1 MIKINYKSDFKIKEK
16 PTTVALEVPFIFSYY
31 VFENKKYVAS
41 FDGSKYVNCERKE
54 DGSLDVIFNNPGFG
68 IGRLKVE
75 RKYAINDKDF
85 SDGVY
90 DVVSVDKTDV
100 FITSGKTSENYV
112 ETLVVPPY
120 IKGDKGDPMTWKTM
134 TDGEREELVED
145 VVEAIGIAFDHTG
158 DGTKFLS
165 DDGTYKEIE
174 ASEYDDAELR
184 NKIEENA
191 KNIADN
197 KTNVDKE
204 LSNLVTKSEL
214 KSTDEKA
221 NRAISEA
228 SIAKNAVATLEGL
241 ANADEAMQTLA
252 SQVVQ
257 IEENKQKISELG
269 SELISKEV
277 VLPRKKTD
285 YLPKT
290 DKSGGVIVSGYKR
303 AEYVVREGAKIL
315 VEGKFNVPND
325 VCAVS
330 FMSTDSASSIVSVVV
345 SGQGEISK
353 ILDVPKNAA
362 FLFLADNGAEDG
374 LKAYTT
380 KSKMEELENIKDAY
394 ILVKEEIKEVKG
406 EETLCEITSISPVRV
421 ANTGANCYFIKIE
434 GDVERN
440 GETIVCVSESLKND
454 SIKIAD
460 CSEDGSSNGEDK
472 YPQIKCDEN
481 GMFSFVPN
489 INNFPLIRIHPTVN
503 TNADAELAVCKNIKG
518 LLGVNNLTKSTSKRV
533 DSFEDK
539 INYSRTVIDSIAKEM
554 EVDDISDYL
563 PKTDK
568 SGGVIVSGYKRF
580 VYKVTEGDRII
591 VFGKY
596 NIPTGICA
604 IALASSNSSNAILSV
619 IAEGQG
625 DYVTINKEFIIPKGT
640 THLFLAVK
648 DNEIFARRIEASSA
662 INSVQRIAKY
672 ANSTMKCY
680 GLMQQSMGDTL
691 ATKIPRFNIL
701 CPDDF
706 NDRMNCWDE
715 ILGWAI
721 SDAAIIHSI
730 RCIISAGDYIAS
742 GVITK
747 QNFDKKA
754 EELFSHAKNF
764 PIPVLVCLGNHDLGQ
779 DGNYTANQV
788 PTLSEI
794 KGFIIDRMYD
804 SLSEEFKQNC
814 VIPSDADACY
824 YYFDDKERKVRIIAM
839 NDFDFST
846 RFYTDSNG
854 VQHLMYSGTHNEGAT
869 HSKAKTKWDVIYHSE
884 KQLRWLV
891 DALMSTPNDY
901 MVVTNNHVGL
911 KDMGELDLANSH
923 KAMISILNG
932 FKEKKSGSIV
942 VENVY
947 GINQEG
953 ITSEIIIEGFTF
965 NYDFTGRE
973 EARILHHNGHFH
985 NFENYTSYDGN
996 IPCIQTMCSYGSV
1009 SASKFVRGVTETSC
1023 DVISINQDKNNMYV
1037 LRYGYIPRETNE
1049 KTHLD
1054 KEGFN
1059 YIDSPITI

>member
-1 MIKINYKSDFKIKEK
+1 MIKINHKSDFKIKEK

-41 FDGSKYVNCERKE
+41 FDGSKYVNCERNE
-54 DGSLDVIFNNPGFG
+54 DGSLDIIFNNPGFG
-68 IGRLKVE
+68 IGHLKVE
-75 RKYAINDKDF
+75 RKYAINDKAF

-90 DVVSVDKTDV
+90 DVVSLDKTDV
-100 FITSGKTSENYV
+100 FITSGETSGNYV

-120 IKGDKGDPMTWKTM
+120 LKGDKGDPMTWETM
-134 TDGEREELVED
+134 TDGDREELVED
-145 VVEAIGIAFDHTG
+145 VVEAIGIVFERTG

-197 KTNVDKE
+197 KTDVDNE
-204 LSNLVTKSEL
+204 ISNLAKKSEL
-214 KSTDEKA
+214 ESTDAKA

-252 SQVVQ
+252 GQVVQ

-269 SELISKEV
+269 LELISKEI

-303 AEYVVREGAKIL
+303 AEYVVREGDKIL

-330 FMSTDSASSIVSVVV
+330 FMSTDSANSIVSVVV

-380 KSKMEELENIKDAY
+380 KSKMDEIENIKDAY
-394 ILVKEEIKEVKG
+394 ILVEEQIKEVKG

-591 VFGKY
+591 VFG
-596 NIPTGICA
+596 
-604 IALASSNSSNAILSV
+604 
-619 IAEGQG
+619 
-625 DYVTINKEFIIPKGT
+625 
-640 THLFLAVK
+640 
-648 DNEIFARRIEASSA
+648 
-662 INSVQRIAKY
+662 
-672 ANSTMKCY
+672 
-680 GLMQQSMGDTL
+680 
-691 ATKIPRFNIL
+691 
-701 CPDDF
+701 
-706 NDRMNCWDE
+706 
-715 ILGWAI
+715 
-721 SDAAIIHSI
+721 
-730 RCIISAGDYIAS
+730 
-742 GVITK
+742 
-747 QNFDKKA
+747 
-754 EELFSHAKNF
+754 
-764 PIPVLVCLGNHDLGQ
+764 
-779 DGNYTANQV
+779 
-788 PTLSEI
+788 
-794 KGFIIDRMYD
+794 
-804 SLSEEFKQNC
+804 
-814 VIPSDADACY
+814 
-824 YYFDDKERKVRIIAM
+824 
-839 NDFDFST
+839 
-846 RFYTDSNG
+846 
-854 VQHLMYSGTHNEGAT
+854 
-869 HSKAKTKWDVIYHSE
+869 
-884 KQLRWLV
+884 
-891 DALMSTPNDY
+891 
-901 MVVTNNHVGL
+901 
-911 KDMGELDLANSH
+911 
-923 KAMISILNG
+923 
-932 FKEKKSGSIV
+932 
-942 VENVY
+942 
-947 GINQEG
+947 
-953 ITSEIIIEGFTF
+953 
-965 NYDFTGRE
+965 
-973 EARILHHNGHFH
+973 
-985 NFENYTSYDGN
+985 
-996 IPCIQTMCSYGSV
+996 
-1009 SASKFVRGVTETSC
+1009 
-1023 DVISINQDKNNMYV
+1023 
-1037 LRYGYIPRETNE
+1037 
-1049 KTHLD
+1049 
-1054 KEGFN
+1054 
-1059 YIDSPITI
+1059 